1 MKLLRKIK
9 VALRRQLDYL
19 QQTLDAID
27 ALIASTLI
35 QDKVCLNAMVSSQ
48 PMAIPLH

>member
-35 QDKVCLNAMVSSQ
+35 QDKVYLNAMVSSQ